1 MEKNKDIITREGKKI
16 MADVKFEIQQ
26 EIGTISESSK
36 GWKKELNVVSWNGDI
51 AKYDLREWA
60 PDHQKMG
67 KGLTFTKE
75 ELVKLRDM
83 LDQMDV

>member
-1 MEKNKDIITREGKKI
+1 MSDI
-16 MADVKFEIQQ
+16 KFEIKE

-36 GWKKELNVVSWNGDI
+36 GWKKELNVVSWNGDT